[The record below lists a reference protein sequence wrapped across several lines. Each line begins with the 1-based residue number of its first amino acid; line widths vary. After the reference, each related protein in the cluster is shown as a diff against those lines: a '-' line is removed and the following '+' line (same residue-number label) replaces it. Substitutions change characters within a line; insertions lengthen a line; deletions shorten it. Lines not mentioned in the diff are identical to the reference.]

1 VIIQNLLEKIDF
13 KKGNGLIPVIVQD
26 AETKEVLMLAYANR
40 EALEN
45 TLNTKKATYWSRSRN
60 ELWVKG
66 ETSGHTQKI
75 ISVSADCDCDA
86 ILYVVQQKGVACH
99 TGAVTCF
106 HNELL

>member
-1 VIIQNLLEKIDF
+1 MQNLLEKIDF

-40 EALEN
+40 EAVEN

-86 ILYVVQQKGVACH
+86 LLYVVQQKGVACH

>member
-40 EALEN
+40 EAVEN

-86 ILYVVQQKGVACH
+86 LLYVVQQKGVACH